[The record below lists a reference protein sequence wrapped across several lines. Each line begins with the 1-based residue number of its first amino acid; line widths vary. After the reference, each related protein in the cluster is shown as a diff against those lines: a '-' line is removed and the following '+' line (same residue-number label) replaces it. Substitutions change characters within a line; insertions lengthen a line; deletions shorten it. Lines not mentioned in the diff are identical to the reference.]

1 MASLKL
7 KLGQEVDI
15 NKVDSTIVV
24 AGNRGKLGELVFS
37 KGSVE
42 WWPASNS
49 VNCLTFTWS
58 QLAKVLEANGTPK
71 KVPKVKAVAKPVAK
85 AEKAKASS
93 KK

>member
-24 AGNRGKLGELVFS
+24 AGSRGKLGELVFS

-49 VNCLTFTWS
+49 VNCHTFTWA
-58 QLAKVLEANGTPK
+58 QLAKMMEEHGTPK
-71 KVPKVKAVAKPVAK
+71 RVPKEKTAVKPAATATKPKAAAKK
-85 AEKAKASS
+85 
-93 KK
+93 

>member
-15 NKVDSTIVV
+15 NKVDSMIVV
-24 AGNRGKLGELVFS
+24 AGSRGKLGELVFS

-42 WWPASNS
+42 WWPSNNS
-49 VNCLTFTWS
+49 VNCLTFTWA

-71 KVPKVKAVAKPVAK
+71 KVPKVKAAPA
-85 AEKAKASS
+85 KAKALA
-93 KK
+93 KN